1 MLFSDWS
8 TFAVVKIAFQFSAF
22 YINEKMSQSQVAKMS
37 KVRSV
42 QLAMRHPN
50 LTVAGR
56 NTGLETHFTRRKKLN
71 FNIEPSSGAVLG
83 K

>member
-42 QLAMRHPN
+42 KLAMRHPN
-50 LTVAGR
+50 LTVTGPK
-56 NTGLETHFTRRKKLN
+56 TGLETQFTRRKLLN
-71 FNIEPSSGAVLG
+71 FNFDPSSGAVLG